1 MTQSLAQI
9 LYQLQL
15 AEQQK
20 AAARRKC
27 FISYYSGDQA
37 EVETF
42 LEDFGDVFI
51 PKVIGVTDGDDF
63 IDSTNTDYVMSRV
76 RAKYLG
82 DSTVTILLIGSCTHS
97 RRYIDWEL
105 KTSLRQGEYVPNG
118 LLGLTL
124 PYKNGTA
131 HLPPRFKENWKADG
145 SGYALYQSYPTSK
158 EQLRGWIED
167 AFNRRTTHAHLIKN
181 AQEMHKY
188 NRQCEIHQLTH

>member
-1 MTQSLAQI
+1 MTDSITQI
-9 LYQLQL
+9 LYRLQL
-15 AEQQK
+15 AEQQ

-42 LEDFGDVFI
+42 LEDFRDVFI

-63 IDSTNTDYVMSRV
+63 IDSTDTNYVMGRI

-97 RRYIDWEL
+97 RRYIDWEI
-105 KTSLRQGEYVPNG
+105 KTSLRQGAYDPNG

-124 PYKNGTA
+124 PYTNGSA
-131 HLPPRFKENWKADG
+131 HLPPRFSENWKEQEA
-145 SGYALYQSYPTSK
+145 GYALYYAYPTSK
-158 EQLRGWIED
+158 EQLRGWIEQ
-167 AFNRRTTHAHLIKN
+167 AFNRRTTHAHHIKN
-181 AQEMHKY
+181 AQWMHKN
-188 NRQCEIHQLTH
+188 NRQCNIHQVTH